1 MNIAQIKHNNSS
13 NHHHI
18 GIAHPI
24 IIYRCHHRDSDKE
37 GVGWW
42 GSHGISNISNSPDL
56 DSFSCGE
63 ETGEK
68 EKEAKKRETILI

>member
-1 MNIAQIKHNNSS
+1 M
-13 NHHHI
+13 
-18 GIAHPI
+18 
-24 IIYRCHHRDSDKE
+24 
-37 GVGWW
+37 GWW